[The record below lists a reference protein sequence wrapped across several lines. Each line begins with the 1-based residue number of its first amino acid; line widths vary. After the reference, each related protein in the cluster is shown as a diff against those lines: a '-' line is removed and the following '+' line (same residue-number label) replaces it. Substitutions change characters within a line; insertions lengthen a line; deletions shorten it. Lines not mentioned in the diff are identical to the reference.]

1 MHLPEA
7 SRMTCPR
14 CAVSALS
21 PDTGTCEVC
30 GYRLDASVAVE
41 RQDVLAD
48 LVARQLAHEFDILE
62 SAGRR
67 EGSVVLRAVE
77 KNGGRKVIL
86 KARQRRADDPDSE
99 MRFRSTMESHAQLDH
114 PHLIP
119 VLRFGVTDSLL
130 WFAMPDLGGQS
141 LRAEL
146 KEKNRIDARA
156 ARRIATQLV
165 SALEYLH
172 RRGIVHGAVKPENVI
187 LDAQGWAR
195 LVDPAFGRRNATRRR
210 LSGSQPVIVEN
221 APRESWVAP
230 EEQMGGERTPA
241 SDQFALAALL
251 FECVAGEPP
260 LEPGEQVSRFRP
272 EVPVA
277 MSNALARALDAQAT
291 RRFATCTDF
300 LSALEQNAPTPL
312 AENRPSGRMSTD
324 ALLIHDWEPPEAAA
338 KPKKNPIAIGAV
350 IVALLA
356 VAAVTP
362 MLITKFQAAR
372 APQSSVAAPLPA
384 TVATTPITTP
394 SPSAQRVTGD
404 VGAPAP
410 VAPAPRAEPTRPPR
424 SSTRASTATAPTRTP
439 ARTPTEER
447 APVAP
452 SSIPRA
458 TTSAPAPATTAPA
471 NTPAPATSPAPSTAS
486 AAGTGKLTVNANP
499 WGQVFVDDRLI
510 GNTPRANIELPAGAH
525 TLRVS
530 RQGFTSVTRSV
541 TIKAGETVR
550 ITDIVLTPATP

>member
-1 MHLPEA
+1 MPLPEA

-48 LVARQLAHEFDILE
+48 LVARQLAHEFDISE

-77 KNGGRKVIL
+77 KNGGRKVII

-99 MRFRSTMESHAQLDH
+99 TRFRATMESHAQLDH

-130 WFAMPDLGGQS
+130 WLAMPDFGGQS

-146 KEKNRIDARA
+146 KEKSRLDART

-172 RRGIVHGAVKPENVI
+172 RRGIVHGAVKPENVL

-195 LVDPAFGRRNATRRR
+195 LVDPAFGRRNPLRRR
-210 LSGSQPVIVEN
+210 HSGSQPVIVED

-230 EEQMGGERTPA
+230 EEHAGGERTPA
-241 SDQFALAALL
+241 TDQFALGALL

-277 MSNALARALDAQAT
+277 MSNALARALDAQPM
-291 RRFATCTDF
+291 RRFPTCTDF
-300 LSALEQNAPTPL
+300 LSALESNTPTPL

-350 IVALLA
+350 VIALLA
-356 VAAVTP
+356 IAAVTP
-362 MLITKFQAAR
+362 TLVTKFQAAR
-372 APQSSVAAPLPA
+372 APQSVVAAPLLR
-384 TVATTPITTP
+384 TVPSAPITTP

-404 VGAPAP
+404 IGAPAP
-410 VAPAPRAEPTRPPR
+410 AEPAPRPAAPRTTSSTSSTSPTRPPR
-424 SSTRASTATAPTRTP
+424 SSASSAAAAPTRTP
-439 ARTPTEER
+439 TDER

-458 TTSAPAPATTAPA
+458 TTSAQAATADA
-471 NTPAPATSPAPSTAS
+471 
-486 AAGTGKLTVNANP
+486 AAGTGKLAVNANP

-510 GNTPRANIELPAGAH
+510 GNTPRANIELPAGTH

-530 RQGFTSVTRSV
+530 RQGFESVTRSV
-541 TIKAGETVR
+541 TIKAGETLR
-550 ITDIVLTPATP
+550 ITDIVLTPVAP

>member
-1 MHLPEA
+1 MPLPEA

-30 GYRLDASVAVE
+30 GFRLDASVAVE

-48 LVARQLAHEFDILE
+48 LVARQLAHEFEIGE
-62 SAGRR
+62 NAGRR
-67 EGSVVLRAVE
+67 EGSVVLRAIE

-86 KARQRRADDPDSE
+86 KARQRRADDPESE
-99 MRFRSTMESHAQLDH
+99 TRFRSTMESHAQLDH

-119 VLRFGVTDSLL
+119 VLRFGVSDSLL

-146 KEKNRIDARA
+146 KEKSRMDSRT

-230 EEQMGGERTPA
+230 EEHMGGERTPA
-241 SDQFALAALL
+241 TDQFALAALL
-251 FECVAGEPP
+251 FECVSGEPP
-260 LEPGEQVSRFRP
+260 LEPSEQVSRFRP
-272 EVPVA
+272 EVPIA
-277 MSNALARALDAQAT
+277 MSNAIARALDAQPT

-300 LSALEQNAPTPL
+300 LSALEQNAPTPV

-350 IVALLA
+350 VIGLLA

-362 MLITKFQAAR
+362 TLISKFQAAR
-372 APQSSVAAPLPA
+372 APQSVAAAPLLP
-384 TVATTPITTP
+384 TVPSAPITTP

-410 VAPAPRAEPTRPPR
+410 VEPAPRAETPSPR
-424 SSTRASTATAPTRTP
+424 TTTSSTAP
-439 ARTPTEER
+439 ARTRTEER

-458 TTSAPAPATTAPA
+458 TTASPKPATPATTAPA
-471 NTPAPATSPAPSTAS
+471 PAPATVPAPAATSAPATAG

-510 GNTPRANIELPAGAH
+510 GNTPRANIELPAGTH
-525 TLRVS
+525 TLRVA
-530 RQGFTSVTRSV
+530 RQGFESVTRSV

-550 ITDIVLTPATP
+550 ITDIVLTPVAP

>member
-48 LVARQLAHEFDILE
+48 LVARQLAHEFDIVE

-86 KARQRRADDPDSE
+86 KARQRRADDPESE
-99 MRFRSTMESHAQLDH
+99 TRFRATMESHAQLDH

-130 WFAMPDLGGQS
+130 WFAMPDVGGKS

-146 KEKNRIDARA
+146 KETSRLDART

-172 RRGIVHGAVKPENVI
+172 RRGVVHGAVKPENVI

-195 LVDPAFGRRNATRRR
+195 LIDPAFGRRNATRRR

-230 EEQMGGERTPA
+230 EEHAGGERTPA
-241 SDQFALAALL
+241 SDQFALGALL

-272 EVPVA
+272 EVPMA
-277 MSNALARALDAQAT
+277 MSNAIARALDAQPM
-291 RRFATCTDF
+291 RRFPSCTDF
-300 LSALEQNAPTPL
+300 LSALENNTPAPL
-312 AENRPSGRMSTD
+312 AENRPSGRMSTG

-350 IVALLA
+350 AIALLA

-362 MLITKFQAAR
+362 MLVAKFQAAR
-372 APQSSVAAPLPA
+372 APQPVVAAPLL
-384 TVATTPITTP
+384 P
-394 SPSAQRVTGD
+394 SVPSGTNSAPPPSAQRVTGD

-410 VAPAPRAEPTRPPR
+410 EEPAPRTPAPRTESARPPR
-424 SSTRASTATAPTRTP
+424 SSTRTATATPAPTRST
-439 ARTPTEER
+439 TDDR

-458 TTSAPAPATTAPA
+458 TTAAPAPEVDA
-471 NTPAPATSPAPSTAS
+471 

-510 GNTPRANIELPAGAH
+510 GNTPRANIELPAGTH

-530 RQGFTSVTRSV
+530 RQGFESVTRSV
-541 TIKAGETVR
+541 TIKAGETLR
-550 ITDIVLTPATP
+550 ITDIVLTPVAP

>member
-1 MHLPEA
+1 MPLPEA

-41 RQDVLAD
+41 RQDVLAE
-48 LVARQLAHEFDILE
+48 LVARQLAHEFDIGE
-62 SAGRR
+62 HVGRR
-67 EGSVVLRAVE
+67 EGAVVFRAVE

-99 MRFRSTMESHAQLDH
+99 ARFRSTMESHSQLDH
-114 PHLIP
+114 PNLIP

-130 WFAMPDLGGQS
+130 WFAMPDVGGQS

-146 KEKNRIDARA
+146 REKSRLDARA
-156 ARRIATQLV
+156 ARRMATQLV

-195 LVDPAFGRRNATRRR
+195 LVDPAFGRRNPMRRR
-210 LSGSQPVIVEN
+210 HSGSQPVIVEN

-230 EEQMGGERTPA
+230 EEHVGGDRTPA
-241 SDQFALAALL
+241 TDQFALAALV

-272 EVPVA
+272 EVAVA
-277 MSNALARALDAQAT
+277 MSNAIARALDAQPM
-291 RRFATCTDF
+291 RRFASCTDF

-312 AENRPSGRMSTD
+312 AESRPSGRMSTD
-324 ALLIHDWEPPEAAA
+324 ALLIHDWEPPEAAV
-338 KPKKNPIAIGAV
+338 KPRKNPVAIAAIALSV
-350 IVALLA
+350 VAI
-356 VAAVTP
+356 AAVSP
-362 MLITKFQAAR
+362 ALITKFQAAR
-372 APQSSVAAPLPA
+372 APKAVVAPLPV
-384 TVATTPITTP
+384 TIPTTPTNTP
-394 SPSAQRVTGD
+394 PPSAQRVAGD
-404 VGAPAP
+404 IGAPEAE
-410 VAPAPRAEPTRPPR
+410 ATEPRAASTRTPR
-424 SSTRASTATAPTRTP
+424 SSTSSTRSAPTSSAPTPSTPTRTP
-439 ARTPTEER
+439 TDDR
-447 APVAP
+447 APIAP

-458 TTSAPAPATTAPA
+458 STAAP
-471 NTPAPATSPAPSTAS
+471 TPAVDA

-510 GNTPRANIELPAGAH
+510 GNTPRANIELPAGTH

-530 RQGFTSVTRSV
+530 RQGFESVTRSV
-541 TIKAGETVR
+541 TIKAGETLR
-550 ITDIVLTPATP
+550 ITDIVLTPVAP

>member
-7 SRMTCPR
+7 SRMICPR

-48 LVARQLAHEFDILE
+48 LVARQLAHEFDIVE

-67 EGSVVLRAVE
+67 EGSVVLRAIE

-99 MRFRSTMESHAQLDH
+99 MRFRTTMESHAQLDH

-146 KEKNRIDARA
+146 KEKSRLDART

-187 LDAQGWAR
+187 IDPQGWAR
-195 LVDPAFGRRNATRRR
+195 LVDPAFGRRSPTRRR

-230 EEQMGGERTPA
+230 EEHVGGERTPA
-241 SDQFALAALL
+241 TDQFALGALL

-277 MSNALARALDAQAT
+277 MSNALARALDAQPM

-300 LSALEQNAPTPL
+300 LSALEQNAPAPV
-312 AENRPSGRMSTD
+312 AENRPSGRMSTG

-350 IVALLA
+350 AVALLA
-356 VAAVTP
+356 VAAVAP

-372 APQSSVAAPLPA
+372 APQSAVAAPLLPTLPTA
-384 TVATTPITTP
+384 PVTAP

-404 VGAPAP
+404 VGAAAPVEPAP
-410 VAPAPRAEPTRPPR
+410 RPQAPRAETARPPR
-424 SSTRASTATAPTRTP
+424 SSTRTVTAPAP
-439 ARTPTEER
+439 APTQER

-458 TTSAPAPATTAPA
+458 TPTAPVPATDA
-471 NTPAPATSPAPSTAS
+471 

-510 GNTPRANIELPAGAH
+510 GNTPRANIELSAGTH

-530 RQGFTSVTRSV
+530 RQGFESVTRSV
-541 TIKAGETVR
+541 TIKAGETLR
-550 ITDIVLTPATP
+550 ITDIVLTPVAP

>member
-1 MHLPEA
+1 MPLPEA

-30 GYRLDASVAVE
+30 GFRLDASVAVE

-48 LVARQLAHEFDILE
+48 LVARQLAHEFNIAE
-62 SAGRR
+62 NVGRR
-67 EGSVVLRAVE
+67 EGTVVFRATE
-77 KNGGRKVIL
+77 KNGGRNVVL
-86 KARQRRADDPDSE
+86 KARQRRADDPESE
-99 MRFRSTMESHAQLDH
+99 ARFRATMEAHSQLDH

-130 WFAMPDLGGQS
+130 WFAMPDFGGQS

-146 KEKNRIDARA
+146 KDKSRLDART
-156 ARRIATQLV
+156 ARRVATQLV

-172 RRGIVHGAVKPENVI
+172 RRGVVHGAVKPENVL

-195 LVDPAFGRRNATRRR
+195 LADPAFGRRNATRRR
-210 LSGSQPVIVEN
+210 ISGSQPAIVEN

-230 EEQMGGERTPA
+230 EELAGGERTPA
-241 SDQFALAALL
+241 SDQFALGALL
-251 FECVAGEPP
+251 FECVAGESP

-277 MSNALARALDAQAT
+277 MSNALARALDAQPM
-291 RRFATCTDF
+291 RRFPTCTDF
-300 LSALEQNAPTPL
+300 LSALENNTPTPL

-338 KPKKNPIAIGAV
+338 RPKKNPIAIGAV
-350 IVALLA
+350 VIALLA
-356 VAAVTP
+356 IAAVTP
-362 MLITKFQAAR
+362 TLITKFQAAR
-372 APQSSVAAPLPA
+372 APQSVVAAPLLPSVPSA
-384 TVATTPITTP
+384 PVTTP

-410 VAPAPRAEPTRPPR
+410 VEPAPRSQTTRTEPTRPPR
-424 SSTRASTATAPTRTP
+424 SSTGTAATPTRTP
-439 ARTPTEER
+439 TNAPTDER

-458 TTSAPAPATTAPA
+458 TTSAPAPAADA
-471 NTPAPATSPAPSTAS
+471 

-510 GNTPRANIELPAGAH
+510 GNTPRANIDLPAGAH

-530 RQGFTSVTRSV
+530 RQGFETVTRSV
-541 TIKAGETVR
+541 TIKAGETLR
-550 ITDIVLTPATP
+550 ITDIVLTPVAP

>member
-21 PDTGTCEVC
+21 PDTGICEVC

-48 LVARQLAHEFDILE
+48 LVARQLAHEFEIVE
-62 SAGRR
+62 VVGRR

-77 KNGGRKVIL
+77 KSGGRKVVL

-99 MRFRSTMESHAQLDH
+99 LRFRDTMETHSQLDH

-119 VLRFGVTDSLL
+119 VLRFGVSDSLL
-130 WFAMPDLGGQS
+130 WFAMQDYGANS
-141 LRAEL
+141 LRRQL
-146 KEKNRIDARA
+146 KDQGRLDARN

-172 RRGIVHGAVKPENVI
+172 RRGIVHGAVKPENVL
-187 LDAQGWAR
+187 LDAQGWVR
-195 LVDPAFGRRNATRRR
+195 LVDPAFGRRNAMRRR
-210 LSGSQPVIVEN
+210 HSGSQPVIVEN
-221 APRESWVAP
+221 APRETWVSP
-230 EEQMGGERTPA
+230 EEHLGGERSPA
-241 SDQFALAALL
+241 TDQFALAALL

-272 EVPVA
+272 EVPAA
-277 MSNALARALDAQAT
+277 MSSALARALDAQPM

-300 LSALEQNAPTPL
+300 LSALEQNTPTPL

-324 ALLIHDWEPPEAAA
+324 ALLIHDWEPPEAAT

-350 IVALLA
+350 VIALLA
-356 VAAVTP
+356 VAVATP
-362 MLITKFQAAR
+362 PLITKFQAAR
-372 APQSSVAAPLPA
+372 APQSSIAAPLPV
-384 TVATTPITTP
+384 TLP
-394 SPSAQRVTGD
+394 SAPMTQAPPSAQRVTGD
-404 VGAPAP
+404 VGAAPAE
-410 VAPAPRAEPTRPPR
+410 PAPRPTAARPP
-424 SSTRASTATAPTRTP
+424 ASTAQQNPRSAPATTRTP
-439 ARTPTEER
+439 PRATEER

-458 TTSAPAPATTAPA
+458 TPTPPVAATPPAPTTPSTTA
-471 NTPAPATSPAPSTAS
+471 AS

-510 GNTPRANIELPAGAH
+510 GNTPRANIELSAGAH

-530 RQGFTSVTRSV
+530 REGFAPVTRSV
-541 TIKAGETVR
+541 TIKAGETLR
-550 ITDIVLTPATP
+550 ITDIVLTPVAP

>member
-41 RQDVLAD
+41 RQDVLAE
-48 LVARQLAHEFDILE
+48 LVARQLAHEFDIGE

-86 KARQRRADDPDSE
+86 KARQRRADDPESE
-99 MRFRSTMESHAQLDH
+99 ARFRATMESHAQLDH

-130 WFAMPDLGGQS
+130 WFAMPDVGGQS

-146 KEKNRIDARA
+146 KEKNRLDARV

-172 RRGIVHGAVKPENVI
+172 RRGVVHGAVKPENVI

-195 LVDPAFGRRNATRRR
+195 LIDPAFGRRNATRRR
-210 LSGSQPVIVEN
+210 HSGSQPVIVEN
-221 APRESWVAP
+221 APREPWVAP
-230 EEQMGGERTPA
+230 EEHAGGERTPA
-241 SDQFALAALL
+241 SDQFALAALI

-272 EVPVA
+272 EVPLV
-277 MSNALARALDAQAT
+277 MSNALARALDAQPM
-291 RRFATCTDF
+291 RRFTSCTDF
-300 LSALEQNAPTPL
+300 LSALENNTPTPL

-350 IVALLA
+350 VVALLA
-356 VAAVTP
+356 IAAVTP
-362 MLITKFQAAR
+362 TLVTKFQAAR
-372 APQSSVAAPLPA
+372 APQPVVAAPLLP
-384 TVATTPITTP
+384 TVPSTPITTP

-404 VGAPAP
+404 IGAPAP
-410 VAPAPRAEPTRPPR
+410 VEPAPRTPAPRTASTRPPR
-424 SSTRASTATAPTRTP
+424 STTSATPAPTRTP
-439 ARTPTEER
+439 TEDR

-458 TTSAPAPATTAPA
+458 TAAPAPAAD
-471 NTPAPATSPAPSTAS
+471 

-510 GNTPRANIELPAGAH
+510 GNTPRANIELPAGTH

-530 RQGFTSVTRSV
+530 RQGFESVTRSV
-541 TIKAGETVR
+541 TIKAGETLR
-550 ITDIVLTPATP
+550 ITDIVLTPVAP